1 MATRKTPQSDP
12 KRLTQEHF
20 VFIILHFG
28 SGATPNIAADRLP
41 DYFLKLNLT
50 TGDVGLQLHKM
61 YIVRRMLASSFGVF
75 QLKCQ

>member
-28 SGATPNIAADRLP
+28 SGATPNIAAGP
-41 DYFLKLNLT
+41 
-50 TGDVGLQLHKM
+50 V
-61 YIVRRMLASSFGVF
+61 A
-75 QLKCQ
+75 